1 MLADEM
7 MTIQGEVT
15 QYQPDYLLVLL
26 GINDLIFG
34 RTDVAGTEANLKT
47 FIANA
52 RAGNP
57 NVKIVIGLLLPRI
70 NDPSIL
76 AAQVAQCNAE
86 LPGIAV
92 QMSTQSSPIAIAND
106 ASAIDPATDLWDGTH
121 PNAEGE
127 IKIPPA
133 SPAAL
138 SSNFG
143 FGSSYTPVPVVPTGP
158 RVAPRLAVTPGAEQA
173 QLAWTLPPQ
182 ATVYMGSLATVPARQ
197 TAVSER

>member
-57 NVKIVIGLLLPRI
+57 NVKIVIGLLLPRV

-76 AAQVAQCNAE
+76 AAQVAQYNAE

-127 IKIPPA
+127 IKIAAGFAGPLGSAFLVGVASPTPPPGLPTSPPA
-133 SPAAL
+133 APPPRLPPRAGAPQPVATPTPAA
-138 SSNFG
+138 FG
-143 FGSSYTPVPVVPTGP
+143 RTV
-158 RVAPRLAVTPGAEQA
+158 RAHEAE
-173 QLAWTLPPQ
+173 
-182 ATVYMGSLATVPARQ
+182 R
-197 TAVSER
+197 

>member
-1 MLADEM
+1 MVGSYNWLADSVCGKQGDWCGDGPVFENAHDAWWGRMLADEM

-106 ASAIDPATDLWDGTH
+106 AAAIDPGTDLWEGTQ
-121 PNAEGE
+121 PKSESE
-127 IKIPPA
+127 IKMSA
-133 SPAAL
+133 
-138 SSNFG
+138 
-143 FGSSYTPVPVVPTGP
+143 
-158 RVAPRLAVTPGAEQA
+158 
-173 QLAWTLPPQ
+173 
-182 ATVYMGSLATVPARQ
+182 
-197 TAVSER
+197 